1 MTAFTGLAG
10 RVVDASRTGP
20 IAALGLTPLSE
31 TGRSTGSFVLEGV
44 TLRCNTVVAE
54 TSALRPRRSRCSG
67 RLRWPCGPPDL

>member
-20 IAALGLTPLSE
+20 ISALGLTPLSE

-54 TSALRPRRSRCSG
+54 TSASG
-67 RLRWPCGPPDL
+67 YRLDSLASSMMG